1 MNSIK
6 ARIAWFAVL
15 VLIPLAVGYCQEDVP
30 DAEEAPEAVERARW
44 VVFEILDD
52 VSDAGSSYEKL
63 SLIVFILLLSVFVY
77 WIVMLIIRRAVLRLE
92 AEAMTARARVRQQ
105 ARRAV
110 TVLGLLANVAKWVI
124 GIGAILG
131 ILSVMNV
138 PLTTVLAG
146 AGILGIA
153 VGFGAQ
159 TLVKDT
165 ISGFFLLLEGQYV
178 VGDYIEVGG
187 KFGLVEVIGLR
198 VTVLKDLDNQL
209 HYIPNG
215 TITIVTVYEEHFVN
229 YIVEV
234 PMGSAEDA
242 EKASGVIQ
250 AVIDDML
257 EDFPRHLPLAGPAG
271 AEVAP
276 GGSACVRMPV
286 AIFPTQDWLATEE
299 LPIRVKNALAR
310 AEILMPEG
318 RTIRTYPDL
327 SRMPLPPPIE
337 EDENETQTIA
347 RLI

>member
-1 MNSIK
+1 MGSIK
-6 ARIAWFAVL
+6 ARIVWL
-15 VLIPLAVGYCQEDVP
+15 VTLLLVPPGSAFCQEATANAEAAAQAV
-30 DAEEAPEAVERARW
+30 EEAGPVWLEVFKDVGRAESGLQR
-44 VVFEILDD
+44 
-52 VSDAGSSYEKL
+52 L
-63 SLIVFILLLSVFVY
+63 SAIVFIVLFSLAAY

-92 AEAMTARARVRQQ
+92 AEAMTARVRVRQQ

-110 TVLGLLANVAKWVI
+110 TVLGLLANVAKWAI
-124 GIGAILG
+124 GIGAILW
-131 ILSVMNV
+131 ILSVMDI

-159 TLVKDT
+159 TLVRDT

-215 TITIVTVYEEHFVN
+215 TIAIVTVYEEHFVN
-229 YIVEV
+229 YVVEV
-234 PMGSAEDA
+234 PMPSAEDA

-271 AEVAP
+271 AEVAS

-286 AIFPTQDWLATEE
+286 AVFPTQDWLAAEE

-310 AEILMPEG
+310 AEIVMPEG

-337 EDENETQTIA
+337 ENSDQIPTTA

>member
-1 MNSIK
+1 MDSIK
-6 ARIAWFAVL
+6 ARIAWVVVL
-15 VLIPLAVGYCQEDVP
+15 LLVPLAGVYCQEEVP
-30 DAEEAPEAVERARW
+30 DAEEAAQAVE
-44 VVFEILDD
+44 
-52 VSDAGSSYEKL
+52 DAGPVWLEVLKDVGHAESGLQRL
-63 SLIVFILLLSVFVY
+63 SAIVFILLLSLAAY
-77 WIVMLIIRRAVLRLE
+77 WIVMLIIRRTVLRLE
-92 AEAMTARARVRQQ
+92 AEAMTAAARVRQQ

-124 GIGAILG
+124 GVGAILWV
-131 ILSVMNV
+131 LSVMDV
-138 PLTTVLAG
+138 KLTTVLAG
-146 AGILGIA
+146 AGIVGIA

-257 EDFPRHLPLAGPAG
+257 EDFPRHLPMAGPAE

-310 AEILMPEG
+310 AEIVMPEG
-318 RTIRTYPDL
+318 RTTRTYPDL
-327 SRMPLPPPIE
+327 SRMPLPPPIK
-337 EDENETQTIA
+337 EDDNQTQTTA
-347 RLI
+347 RLT